1 MTIGIATATT
11 DTVLLVADGRQ
22 TTAEE
27 TVSDTV
33 EKINVLREDLALISF
48 GVGFSTDMVL
58 KWMKHEK
65 VPRGADEFSAYLRDR
80 VWAAGSS
87 LLQQLSPESRIS
99 DRMKVGL
106 VGGGADSEGPYITG
120 SLFGANMESA
130 ASVTSRCV
138 NSPFVY
144 IVLGGEDLG
153 SSAFFQELAQRSIA
167 DAIQPEAI
175 IETLLRVAITT
186 VRFATSG
193 DRTIGGRIQFTILR
207 QGQLPQTGFID

>member
-1 MTIGIATATT
+1 MTIGIAIATT

-22 TTAEE
+22 STAEE
-27 TVSDTV
+27 TVSDTA
-33 EKINVLREDLALISF
+33 EKIHVLRDDLALISF

-58 KWMKHEK
+58 QWMKHEK
-65 VPRGADEFSAYLRDR
+65 VPRGAVEFSAYLRDR

-130 ASVTSRCV
+130 ASETSRCV
-138 NSPFVY
+138 NSTFVY
-144 IVLGGEDLG
+144 MILGGEDVR
-153 SSAFFQELAQRSIA
+153 SSDFFEELAKQSIA
-167 DAIQPEAI
+167 STTQPESI
-175 IETLLRVAITT
+175 IPTLLRVAITT
-186 VRFATSG
+186 VRFAASG